1 MQELR
6 PQAGGY
12 GFERAFSAAQVT
24 VERCEHGPQV
34 GRQRGRPHQQ
44 AQACLEAFACT
55 LGVLKEC
62 LHLHA
67 EFL

>member
-12 GFERAFSAAQVT
+12 GFERAFPAA
-24 VERCEHGPQV
+24 H
-34 GRQRGRPHQQ
+34 PHQQ
-44 AQACLEAFACT
+44 AQACLEALACT
-55 LGVLKEC
+55 LGVPKEC
-62 LHLHA
+62 LHLQA

>member
-12 GFERAFSAAQVT
+12 GFERAFSAVQVT
-24 VERCEHGPQV
+24 VERREHGPQV

-44 AQACLEAFACT
+44 AQACLEALART

-62 LHLHA
+62 VHLQA

>member
-12 GFERAFSAAQVT
+12 GFERAFPAVQVT
-24 VERCEHGPQV
+24 VERCEHGSQV

-44 AQACLEAFACT
+44 AQACLEALART

-62 LHLHA
+62 VHLHA

>member
-1 MQELR
+1 M
-6 PQAGGY
+6 
-12 GFERAFSAAQVT
+12 QVT

-44 AQACLEAFACT
+44 AQACLEALART

-62 LHLHA
+62 VHLHA

>member
-12 GFERAFSAAQVT
+12 GFERAFPAVQVT
-24 VERCEHGPQV
+24 VERREHGPQV
-34 GRQRGRPHQQ
+34 GRRPHQQ
-44 AQACLEAFACT
+44 AQACLEALACT